1 MNIFLSERLQ
11 ISQEYR
17 KSTFVTQRCNSMS
30 EIETLKHQLVVPGQ
44 VIAVASVTEGAEE
57 SDDSFLRGH
66 GTYIEKTSAE
76 QRLIASVTG
85 TVQRV
90 NKLISVES
98 VCSSNYDAHTGDLV
112 VGRIAAVGG
121 ARWSVTL
128 IGHARPASLPLSG
141 VHLPGGVQ
149 RVRTAQDAREM
160 RQYLEEGDIVSAE
173 VHKVQADGTVF
184 LHTRSFRYGKL
195 QNGCVITVPP
205 SLVPRRKNHYFDSFL
220 DRFEVLFGCN
230 GMIWMQRKLHNNDS
244 TTNPADGNQDLA
256 ELQERR
262 RSEHARLPYSL
273 DERKSLARLRNC
285 FECLRLTHTVVT
297 PESVEEVFKKSIESN
312 IFLADMT
319 TPQNAI
325 YLTSSQ
331 RSF

>member
-1 MNIFLSERLQ
+1 MNE
-11 ISQEYR
+11 
-17 KSTFVTQRCNSMS
+17 VDW
-30 EIETLKHQLVVPGQ
+30 LKHQLVVPGQ
-44 VIAVASVTEGAEE
+44 VIAVASVSEGAEE

-66 GTYIEKTSAE
+66 GTYIEKTRTE

-85 TVQRV
+85 IVQRV
-90 NKLISVES
+90 NKLITVES
-98 VCSSNYDAHTGDLV
+98 VCSSIYDAHTGDLV

-128 IGHARPASLPLSG
+128 IGHAKMASLPLSG

-149 RVRTAQDAREM
+149 RIRTAQDAREM

-195 QNGCVITVPP
+195 ENGCVITVSP

-230 GMIWMQRKLHNNDS
+230 GMIWMQRKLQTTDT
-244 TTNPADGNQDLA
+244 TTNPVDSNQDLA

-262 RSEHARLPYSL
+262 RDEHASLPYSPE
-273 DERKSLARLRNC
+273 ERKSLARLRNSI
-285 FECLRLTHTVVT
+285 ECLRLTHTLVI
-297 PESVEEVFKKSIESN
+297 PESVEEVFKKSIELN
-312 IFLADMT
+312 ISLADMIL
-319 TPQNAI
+319 PQNAI
-325 YLTSSQ
+325 HLTASQ
-331 RSF
+331 RAL

>member
-1 MNIFLSERLQ
+1 
-11 ISQEYR
+11 
-17 KSTFVTQRCNSMS
+17 MS
-30 EIETLKHQLVVPGQ
+30 EVDSLKHQLVVPGQ

-66 GTYIEKTSAE
+66 GTYIEKTRTE
-76 QRLIASVTG
+76 QRLMASVTG
-85 TVQRV
+85 IVQRV

-98 VCSSNYDAHTGDLV
+98 GSSNYDAHTGDLV

-121 ARWSVTL
+121 ARWNVTL
-128 IGHARPASLPLSG
+128 IGHARTASLPLSG

-149 RVRTAQDAREM
+149 RIRTAQDAREM

-195 QNGCVITVPP
+195 ENGCVITVPP

-230 GMIWMQRKLHNNDS
+230 GMIWMQRKLQ
-244 TTNPADGNQDLA
+244 TTDTTIHPVDGNQDLA

-262 RSEHARLPYSL
+262 RDEHSRLPYSPE
-273 DERKSLARLRNC
+273 ERKSLARLRNC
-285 FECLRLTHTVVT
+285 IECLRLTHTVVT
-297 PESVEEVFKKSIESN
+297 PESVEEVFKKSIELN
-312 IFLADMT
+312 ISLADMIL
-319 TPQNAI
+319 PQNAI
-325 YLTSSQ
+325 HLTASQ
-331 RSF
+331 RAF